1 VSHWPGALPTELAPA
16 PRRWCAPG
24 FAPFR
29 QRLAELE
36 PLSGSDRLDAL
47 NAAARQAGL
56 VSGSGR
62 ALQFVAQPPASVSGG
77 EPSSSQAL
85 SASPATAF
93 ASGYEAR
100 IFDSGEVPTRIN
112 GQGERHDLCN
122 AIVWLTFPRAK
133 ARLNALQADR
143 QRSSPERQALNRPR
157 PPSELDR
164 PSDPNEGRF
173 SQAAE
178 RASSQRG
185 PLRDAA
191 TLFDENAALWIG
203 LDASLE
209 AALRAFDWQSLFVRR
224 RAQLCESV
232 RLTVFGH
239 ALLEKLESPYKAVT
253 AHAWPLRL
261 SVDASI
267 AEIDRALSLAL
278 DADSLSTR
286 ALCPLPVMGFPGW
299 CAANAD
305 PHFYDDPAVFRSGRR
320 GGKLP
325 PDSRG
330 GKLPPDSVAPG
341 SSR

>member
-1 VSHWPGALPTELAPA
+1 LPTELTPA

-62 ALQFVAQPPASVSGG
+62 ALRFVAQPPASVSGG

-133 ARLNALQADR
+133 ARLNALQTDR
-143 QRSSPERQALNRPR
+143 QRSSANHPALREPGESGELKEPGKPDGFPANR
-157 PPSELDR
+157 
-164 PSDPNEGRF
+164 
-173 SQAAE
+173 AADG
-178 RASSQRG
+178 AGSQRG

-191 TLFDENAALWIG
+191 TLFDENAALWMG

-209 AALRAFDWQSLFVRR
+209 AALRAFDWRELFVHR
-224 RAQLCESV
+224 RAQLSESV
-232 RLTVFGH
+232 RLMVFGH

-253 AHAWPLRL
+253 AHAWPLRV
-261 SVDASI
+261 SINASL

-278 DADSLSTR
+278 DADRLSTR

-299 CAANAD
+299 CAANGD

-325 PDSRG
+325 PDS
-330 GKLPPDSVAPG
+330 VAPG

>member
-1 VSHWPGALPTELAPA
+1 LPTECLTGHE
-16 PRRWCAPG
+16 RWRAPG

-29 QRLAELE
+29 QGLAAFA
-36 PLSGSDRLDAL
+36 PLVGAERLDAL
-47 NAAARQAGL
+47 NAAAGEAGL

-62 ALQFVAQPPASVSGG
+62 ALRFVAQSSPSVSGVV
-77 EPSSSQAL
+77 PSTSQAL
-85 SASPATAF
+85 SASSATVLLPDDLSA
-93 ASGYEAR
+93 YEAR
-100 IFDSGEVPTRIN
+100 IFDTGEVPTRVS
-112 GQGERHDLCN
+112 GQGERHDLYN

-143 QRSSPERQALNRPR
+143 QRSSPERQALNRPGR
-157 PPSELDR
+157 PSELDR
-164 PSDPNEGRF
+164 SSDPNEGRLT
-173 SQAAE
+173 QAAE

-191 TLFDENAALWIG
+191 TLFDENAVLWIG
-203 LDASLE
+203 PDASFE
-209 AALRAFDWQSLFVRR
+209 AALRAFDWQDLFMRR
-224 RAQLCESV
+224 RAQLSESV
-232 RLTVFGH
+232 RLMVFGH

-261 SVDASI
+261 PIDASL

-278 DADSLSTR
+278 DADTLNTR

-320 GGKLP
+320 GGK
-325 PDSRG
+325 S
-330 GKLPPDSVAPG
+330 PPDSVALR
-341 SSR
+341 ST